1 MQQQAL
7 ALIVAWTRLDRA
19 FDSLNA
25 ELRARFGITTLQ
37 LSVLRI
43 IAERPSLPLA
53 ALRKMLVMHPATLG
67 QAIDALRK
75 KGLCEVRTDQRDR
88 RARLVSITPE
98 GAALINMAPLAG
110 PVRLREVTID
120 TARLTRLTVAF
131 DEAMELFGL
140 SPWDPAPRELVGD
153 DEED

>member
-19 FDSLNA
+19 FDALNA
-25 ELRARFGITTLQ
+25 ELRARYGITTLQ

-43 IAERPSLPLA
+43 VAERPSLPLA

-75 KGLCEVRTDQRDR
+75 KELCTVRTDPRDR

-98 GAALINMAPLAG
+98 GASLINMAPLAG
-110 PVRLREVTID
+110 PVRLREVAVD
-120 TARLTRLTVAF
+120 SARLTRLTVAF

-140 SPWDPAPRELVGD
+140 GFWDPAPRDTIED
-153 DEED
+153 DEER